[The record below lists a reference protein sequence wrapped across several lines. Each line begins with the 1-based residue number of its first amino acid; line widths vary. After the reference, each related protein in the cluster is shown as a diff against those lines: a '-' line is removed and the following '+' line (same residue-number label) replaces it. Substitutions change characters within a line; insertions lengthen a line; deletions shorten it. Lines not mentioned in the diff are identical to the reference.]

1 MKLNNV
7 TPEEWDEAFKKDNA
21 RKKREWDRKLKRKID
36 KQAKN
41 KPKKPMPEGVDCE

>member
-21 RKKREWDRKLKRKID
+21 RKKREWERKLKRKTD
-36 KQAKN
+36 KQAEN